1 MAALFAPPKGRHGLR
16 YSACKLTC
24 PVRKTSV
31 FIACMRT
38 KLLECQ
44 SPITVSALFK
54 VWICGSLLAGITGW
68 NPAGS
73 IDICLLSVLFVVRD
87 GPIPRLA
94 EFYRMYIYVCVC
106 VIECG
111 QVQ

>member
-1 MAALFAPPKGRHGLR
+1 M
-16 YSACKLTC
+16 
-24 PVRKTSV
+24 
-31 FIACMRT
+31 
-38 KLLECQ
+38 
-44 SPITVSALFK
+44 TVSAPFK
-54 VWICGSLLAGITGW
+54 VWICGRLLAGIEGW

-73 IDICLLSVLFVVRD
+73 MDICLSLVLLVVCV

-94 EFYRMYIYVCVC
+94 EFYRMYMCVC